1 MQIFCVCAKVML
13 MTPEQVIKHYG
24 SEQAAA
30 DALKMTR
37 QAINYWKL
45 RKVIPTRTQ
54 AFIQL
59 KTNGALRAQM

>member
-1 MQIFCVCAKVML
+1 

-24 SEQAAA
+24 SERAAA

-37 QAINYWKL
+37 QIINYWKL
-45 RKVIPTRTQ
+45 RKSIPLRTQ

-59 KTNGALRAQM
+59 KTNGALKANV

>member
-1 MQIFCVCAKVML
+1 
-13 MTPEQVIKHYG
+13 MTPEQVITHYG

-45 RKVIPTRTQ
+45 RKVIPKRTQ

-59 KTNGALRAQM
+59 KTNGALKASM